1 MGCGTSKKSKPSQNS
16 LKIEDIYDR
25 ILNTEKEI
33 DIQSINFNP
42 EPSKYLIPLKETTS
56 PSYII
61 DQSNGYPMVLNI
73 QSKKI
78 DTINIPLSPGSRC
91 MLISLNKIFV
101 SSLFKNFIIDF
112 PSLKQTYLPNM
123 IQQREN
129 SSILY
134 FNQKIVVI
142 GGNTTEELKSCEWF
156 DYEKWEEIS
165 SLNVKRSWHSAIVAQ
180 NTIFVFGG
188 LKTNTIEKLNGKW
201 EVLLIKLPWN
211 INRIGLAPLPD
222 KILVVGG
229 EIIGQGYCLAAW
241 EFDLKNC
248 SLVPIRKS
256 PVQGVFYSQ
265 GGFFNDTAILCVAG
279 LQIVYYHQFNSW
291 DIISQSS

>member
-112 PSLKQTYLPNM
+112 PTLKQTYLPNM

-134 FNQKIVVI
+134 FNEKIVVI

-156 DYEKWEEIS
+156 DYEK
-165 SLNVKRSWHSAIVAQ
+165 
-180 NTIFVFGG
+180 
-188 LKTNTIEKLNGKW
+188 
-201 EVLLIKLPWN
+201 
-211 INRIGLAPLPD
+211 
-222 KILVVGG
+222 
-229 EIIGQGYCLAAW
+229 
-241 EFDLKNC
+241 
-248 SLVPIRKS
+248 
-256 PVQGVFYSQ
+256 
-265 GGFFNDTAILCVAG
+265 
-279 LQIVYYHQFNSW
+279 
-291 DIISQSS
+291 